1 MRPLYRRHAI
11 AAGSCTLGEELR
23 ASQSNRP
30 EVCADE
36 LVLSCSMRS
45 FLVSFLELP
54 ALVRV
59 LFVFGRQAELPHA
72 AQELKPTD
80 AEKLGRLRADVAD
93 TTHRLADHLRFDVQQ
108 RTHAAPNV
116 ERCRRHVALPQ
127 GEQP

>member
-11 AAGSCTLGEELR
+11 AGGSCTLGEELR

-59 LFVFGRQAELPHA
+59 LFVLGRQAELPHT

-80 AEKLGRLRADVAD
+80 AE
-93 TTHRLADHLRFDVQQ
+93 HRP
-108 RTHAAPNV
+108 HAARNGG
-116 ERCRRHVALPQ
+116 RGRRHVALPQ